1 MRRALRF
8 FGGATDTSE
17 NTRRTE
23 QRPTMDDFV
32 VMDLF
37 PLITTAV
44 NATPE
49 TVFLAVER
57 AQRDRPHA
65 QDIAPAQ
72 LTDVESG
79 PYDGEGRTVATQ
91 SLDLPMELGTITL
104 DEGQPLAAHH
114 AVGG

>member
-1 MRRALRF
+1 
-8 FGGATDTSE
+8 
-17 NTRRTE
+17 
-23 QRPTMDDFV
+23 MDDFV

-57 AQRDRPHA
+57 ARRDPPHA
-65 QDIAPAQ
+65 QDDAPAQ

-79 PYDGEGRTVATQ
+79 SYDGERRPTAAQ
-91 SLDLPMELGTITL
+91 AIDLPGELSTLLL
-104 DEGQPLAAHH
+104 DEGLLLPTHH
-114 AVGG
+114 NVGG